1 MKKKLLI
8 LGSLVGVFALGIG
21 STFGIL
27 ALTQDEDVYVINPT
41 ANVDAESAVTSD
53 YYDEDDDSEVVLNE
67 SELPAYVQEYLTAN
81 YPDETILYAE
91 QEGDE
96 IEVSMVSGLEI
107 EFEAD
112 GSIEVEYEDED
123 EDEDEDQ
130 EDDDSDDVVVPA
142 TELPES
148 ALNYLSENFPNQ
160 TILKVEKD
168 ATYYEVYLTNGIE
181 VYFDLSGQFIEQD
194 LD

>member
-27 ALTQDEDVYVINPT
+27 ALTQDGDVYVISP
-41 ANVDAESAVTSD
+41 AADVDAESAATSD

-96 IEVSMVSGLEI
+96 IEVTMVSGLEI

-123 EDEDEDQ
+123 EDEEN
-130 EDDDSDDVVVPA
+130 DDSDDVVVPA

-148 ALNYLSENFPNQ
+148 ALNYLSANFPNQ